1 MAAVSASARARSPK
15 AFAARAMRRRAFT
28 VANAKDG
35 GYRENDSWTPP
46 PTLVPQAGQKTA
58 LSGRCSPQRGQLGTG
73 DAFMRGALCPQ
84 LQSPK
89 RLRCT
94 PAQRAD
100 ELRVV
105 LVGDLSGAVVELQ
118 LLQRGESAVAFL
130 RELEPTPLEL
140 VRLDEPVTSSRRLAE
155 KRPRDEDD
163 RGHRQHGAEDERER
177 RHPASANAVTS

>member
-1 MAAVSASARARSPK
+1 
-15 AFAARAMRRRAFT
+15 AMRRRACT

-46 PTLVPQAGQKTA
+46 LTLVPQAGQKTA
-58 LSGRCSPQRGQLGTG
+58 RSGRCSPQRGQLGTG

-105 LVGDLSGAVVELQ
+105 LVGDLSGAMVELQ
-118 LLQRGESAVAFL
+118 LLQRGQSAISPPP
-130 RELEPTPLEL
+130 RK
-140 VRLDEPVTSSRRLAE
+140 TS
-155 KRPRDEDD
+155 
-163 RGHRQHGAEDERER
+163 
-177 RHPASANAVTS
+177 PANQIRFTSGFTKTLNSMLPSLLIWSATTSTSPALFQSW

>member
-15 AFAARAMRRRAFT
+15 AFAARATRRREVMIA
-28 VANAKDG
+28 G

-46 PTLVPQAGQKTA
+46 VTLVPQAGQKTA
-58 LSGRCSPQRGQLGTG
+58 RSGSCSPQRGQLGTD
-73 DAFMRGALCPQ
+73 DAFMRGAFCPQ

-94 PAQRAD
+94 SAQRAD

-130 RELEPTPLEL
+130 R
-140 VRLDEPVTSSRRLAE
+140 
-155 KRPRDEDD
+155 
-163 RGHRQHGAEDERER
+163 
-177 RHPASANAVTS
+177 